1 MVLVPQALLNYID
14 MTTLK
19 LWSKGSEVK
28 TLQNKLNLIA
38 DGIFGPITEE
48 AVKDFQKKNGLTADG
63 IVGPDTWAKL
73 GVTQSRYI
81 NEIIVH
87 CSATPEGK
95 DFTVDDI
102 KKWHLARGFSDIGY
116 HYVIY
121 RDGTIHK
128 GRDESKI
135 GAHCTGH
142 NSYSIGICYIGGCAA
157 DGKTPKD
164 TRTDKQKA
172 SLLSL
177 LRELKRKYPKA
188 SIHSH
193 RDYANKACPSFDATK
208 EYSSI

>member
-1 MVLVPQALLNYID
+1 

-19 LWSKGSEVK
+19 IGSRGNDVK
-28 TLQNKLNLIA
+28 TLQSKLNLIP
-38 DGIFGPITEE
+38 DGIFGKITEE
-48 AVKDFQKKNGLTADG
+48 AVKDFQKKNNLTVDG
-63 IVGPDTWAKL
+63 IVGESTWNKL
-73 GVTQSRYI
+73 NVKNNRI
-81 NEIIVH
+81 IKEIIVH

-95 DFTVDDI
+95 DFTVLDI
-102 KKWHLARGFSDIGY
+102 KKWHLERGFSDIGY

-121 RDGTIHK
+121 RDGSINK

-142 NSYSIGICYIGGCAA
+142 NSYSIGVCYVGGVAK
-157 DGKTPKD
+157 DGKTAKD
-164 TRTDKQKA
+164 TRTDAQKK

-177 LRELKRKYPKA
+177 LRNLKMKYPQA

>member
-1 MVLVPQALLNYID
+1 

-19 LWSKGSEVK
+19 LWCKGNDVR
-28 TLQNKLNLIA
+28 TLQSKLNLTP
-38 DGIFGPITEE
+38 DGIFGPKTES
-48 AVKDFQKKNGLTADG
+48 AVKEFQKKNGLTPDG
-63 IVGPDTWAKL
+63 IVGPKTWTKL

-81 NEIIVH
+81 TEIIVH

-95 DFTVDDI
+95 DFTVNDI

-121 RDGTIHK
+121 RDGSVHI

-142 NSYSIGICYIGGCAA
+142 NSNSIGVCYIGGCEK

-164 TRTDKQKA
+164 TRTSAQKKA
-172 SLLSL
+172 LLEL

-188 SIHSH
+188 TIYGH
-193 RDYANKACPSFDATK
+193 RNFSDKACPSFDAKT
-208 EYSSI
+208 EYKNL

>member
-1 MVLVPQALLNYID
+1 

-19 LWSKGSEVK
+19 IGSRGNDVK
-28 TLQNKLNLIA
+28 TLQSKLNLIP
-38 DGIFGPITEE
+38 DGIFGKITEE
-48 AVKDFQKKNGLTADG
+48 AVKGFQKKNNLTVDG
-63 IVGPDTWAKL
+63 IVGDSTWNKL
-73 GVTQSRYI
+73 NIKNNRI
-81 NEIIVH
+81 IKEIIVH

-95 DFTVDDI
+95 DFTVLDI
-102 KKWHLARGFSDIGY
+102 KKWHLERGFSDIGY

-121 RDGTIHK
+121 RDGSINK

-142 NSYSIGICYIGGCAA
+142 NSYSIGVCYVGGVAK
-157 DGKTPKD
+157 DGKTAKD
-164 TRTDKQKA
+164 TRTDAQKK

-177 LRELKRKYPKA
+177 LRNLKMKYPQA